1 MNLPNV
7 GRVTSLGDASGGDGG
22 LGSVIKLVI
31 LLGAQLLLIVVW
43 LLRLA
48 LHYSLLLASFLR
60 FSYRLYVE
68 LRNDNVERD
77 VIQSED
83 TEKTQAP
90 AGAPRVAVTPTSLR
104 VLPVHQRARHHA
116 ELP

>member
-7 GRVTSLGDASGGDGG
+7 GRVTSLGDASGGSAG
-22 LGSVIKLVI
+22 LGSLITLVI
-31 LLGAQLLLIVVW
+31 LLGAQLLLTLVW

-83 TEKTQAP
+83 TTKTP
-90 AGAPRVAVTPTSLR
+90 PTAGAQRVAIAPTPLR
-104 VLPVHQRARHHA
+104 ALPVHQRARHHA
-116 ELP
+116 ELT